1 MEPGQFN
8 LSTSGAI
15 VDLISAGKDVRNLNH
30 IRVTNNG
37 SIDTTVILRLQPAD
51 GSYTG
56 ATLLNAVLP
65 GRVTV
70 ELTDGLRYNS
80 EVLILQAQAT
90 PSLGPT
96 TNISI
101 ILT

>member
-30 IRVTNNG
+30 IRVTNNLTT
-37 SIDTTVILRLQPAD
+37 DTTVILRLQPAD

-80 EVLILQAQAT
+80 EVLILQAQVTSAVS
-90 PSLGPT
+90 P
-96 TNISI
+96 NISI